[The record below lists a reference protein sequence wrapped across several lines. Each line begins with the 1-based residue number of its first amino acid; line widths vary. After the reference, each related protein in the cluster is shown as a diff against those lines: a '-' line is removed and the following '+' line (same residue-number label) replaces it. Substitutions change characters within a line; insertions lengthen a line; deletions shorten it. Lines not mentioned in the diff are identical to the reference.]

1 MEHHENVAESE
12 LILTID
18 AALAERLRARAE
30 AAGLSVE
37 AYALGILRRAVEE
50 PGFEENSA
58 SWNEAPVQTPH
69 DKGFDEDSEA
79 YADELDRICDEALR
93 TGGVPWEQV
102 QARLRNFGQPR

>member
-1 MEHHENVAESE
+1 MADGEI
-12 LILTID
+12 ILKID
-18 AALAERLRARAE
+18 GPRAERLRARAE
-30 AAGLSVE
+30 AAGQSVE
-37 AYALGILRRAVEE
+37 EYALGILERAVEQ

-58 SWNEAPVQTPH
+58 SWNETPVRAPH
-69 DKGFDEDSEA
+69 DKGFEEDSEA